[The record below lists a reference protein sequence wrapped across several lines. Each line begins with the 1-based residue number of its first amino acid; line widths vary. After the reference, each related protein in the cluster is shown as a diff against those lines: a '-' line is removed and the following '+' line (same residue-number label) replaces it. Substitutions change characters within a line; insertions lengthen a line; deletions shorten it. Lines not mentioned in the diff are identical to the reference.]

1 MKNILEGSNNFSV
14 NTPLD
19 CGGYFIWVKLGDNVN
34 VQKVREQL
42 ESDNIVVGWGEIF
55 VQMSDREKDQFQY
68 LKRRMRLG
76 FSFLDEDV
84 LVDGCKKIRAAI
96 DNNSN

>member
-1 MKNILEGSNNFSV
+1 MLKELEGSNNYEINS
-14 NTPLD
+14 PLD
-19 CGGYFIWVKLGDNVN
+19 CGGYFIWVKLRDNVN
-34 VQKVREQL
+34 LEKLRAQL
-42 ESDNIVVGWGEIF
+42 VEDNIVVGWGEIF
-55 VQMSDREKDQFQY
+55 VQEKDRELEKFQY

-84 LVDGCKKIRAAI
+84 LVSGCKKIRAAI